1 MSVEDNVSSPSSSSP
16 STPLSSEVHT
26 PLGLHQNT
34 IDPAAK
40 WLVQKYGG
48 TSVGKFAAKI
58 AEDIV
63 PYVRLSRRIRSSLSP
78 LQKLP

>member
-1 MSVEDNVSSPSSSSP
+1 MSAPATGHVCRIYPIIYLRVLVAVTIHLLFRCSPHP
-16 STPLSSEVHT
+16 AQHAP
-26 PLGLHQNT
+26 NT

-58 AEDIV
+58 AENII
-63 PYVRLSRRIRSSLSP
+63 P
-78 LQKLP
+78 